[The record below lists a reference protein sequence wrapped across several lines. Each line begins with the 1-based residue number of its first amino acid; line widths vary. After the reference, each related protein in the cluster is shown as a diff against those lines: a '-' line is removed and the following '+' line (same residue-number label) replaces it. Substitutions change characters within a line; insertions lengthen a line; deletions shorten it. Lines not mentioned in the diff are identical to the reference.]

1 MACPLALGMTRD
13 CSDSTGGVQEIL
25 ISERDNITAFT
36 QANMEVSAIT
46 QFATTKFY
54 RYELKKEVGSLTSTI
69 TIDPAKGTSFYDN
82 IVAFTINKMSAAKSN
97 ELRLMILGR
106 LVVLAKD
113 GNGVWWSLGLQGTS
127 GLEGFAE
134 GTSLVGQTGTAF
146 GDANS
151 YDISISDKQKDSPFV
166 VESSVVAGLDIV

>member
-1 MACPLALGMTRD
+1 MACPLALGMSRD

-36 QANMEVSAIT
+36 QASMEVSAIT

-82 IVAFTINKMSAAKSN
+82 VVAFTINKMTAAKSN

-113 GNGVWWSLGLQGTS
+113 GNDVWWSIGLQGTS
-127 GLEGFAE
+127 GADGFAE

-166 VESSVVAGLDIV
+166 VAASVVAGLDIV

>member
-1 MACPLALGMTRD
+1 MACPLAIGMTRD

-25 ISERDNITAFT
+25 ISERDNISAFT

-46 QFATTKFY
+46 QTGSTKFY

-82 IVAFTINKMSAAKSN
+82 VVAFTINKMTAAKSN

-113 GNGVWWSLGLQGTS
+113 GNDVWWAIGLQGTS
-127 GLEGFAE
+127 GTGGFAE

-166 VESSVVAGLDIV
+166 VDSAVVAALAIV